1 MYTILGT
8 RLDLVFSML
17 IASRYCSNLLKKHYE
32 QIKRILRYILGT
44 LETGLEYSRDYADI
58 VGQSDAEFAE
68 DRLDSKSIRGYM
80 FTIRGTA
87 VSQRYK
93 KQTIVAT
100 LTTEAEYTTLYY
112 AVKEATQLKYIL
124 EYFRHPQETIRIKV
138 DNESYIRIANNPEM
152 YKKTK
157 YIRVQFY
164 FTRDLVKDRT
174 ITLIYILGHVNTSDI
189 FTKALDRTTFE
200 RYARGIG
207 IFGIN
212 EGRILKVSKEKEQN
226 NQELIQE
233 LTVCL

>member
-1 MYTILGT
+1 
-8 RLDLVFSML
+8 ML
-17 IASRYCSNLLKKHYE
+17 IASRYCLNLLKKHYE
-32 QIKRILRYILGT
+32 QIKRILRYILGI
-44 LETGLEYSRDYADI
+44 LETRLEYSRDYADI
-58 VGQSDAEFAE
+58 VSQSDAEFVG
-68 DRLDSKSIRGYM
+68 DRLDSKLIRGYI

-93 KQTIVAT
+93 KQTTVAT
-100 LTTEAEYTTLYY
+100 LTTEAEYIVLYY
-112 AVKEATQLKYIL
+112 AAKEAIQLKYIL
-124 EYFRHPQETIRIKV
+124 EYLRYPQETIRIKV
-138 DNESYIRIANNPEM
+138 DNESYIRIANNLEI

-174 ITLIYILGHVNTSDI
+174 ITLIYILEYINISDI
-189 FTKALDRTTFE
+189 FIKALDQTTFK
-200 RYARGIG
+200 RYVRGIG

-226 NQELIQE
+226 NQKLIQE

>member
-8 RLDLVFSML
+8 RLDLAFSML

-32 QIKRILRYILGT
+32 QIKRILRYVLGI
-44 LETGLEYSRDYADI
+44 LETRLEYSRDYADI
-58 VGQSDAEFAE
+58 VSQSDAEFVG
-68 DRLDSKSIRGYM
+68 DRLDSKLIRGYI

-100 LTTEAEYTTLYY
+100 LTTEAEYTVLYY
-112 AVKEATQLKYIL
+112 AAKEAVQLKYIL

-138 DNESYIRIANNPEM
+138 DNKSCIRIANNPEI

-157 YIRVQFY
+157 YIQVQFY

-174 ITLIYILGHVNTSDI
+174 ITLVYTLGHVNISDI
-189 FTKALDRTTFE
+189 FIKALDRTTFE
-200 RYARGIG
+200 RHARGIG